1 MLCFK
6 CAPNALLQEGP
17 ESRYGS
23 SSVAVRLIPNNL
35 RRRIVKLYLQRVL
48 SAQITSLA
56 LKLVPGHPSQ
66 WPDWILSVVTILSGG
81 GAPPEYLLEFLE
93 IAAEEYGS
101 SDLVATSK

>member
-1 MLCFK
+1 MHCYRK
-6 CAPNALLQEGP
+6 GQSHATEA
-17 ESRYGS
+17 
-23 SSVAVRLIPNNL
+23 L
-35 RRRIVKLYLQRVL
+35 RRSASHPQQSSTTHSKVVSPTLL